1 MQIISPKCILQ
12 KANTCLFSQG
22 WYIMLIGINWY
33 ITHGR
38 VKKLQHIEN
47 NLSVCTHMLPSMYA
61 NNTDPDSVIF
71 ASYTLS

>member
-1 MQIISPKCILQ
+1 
-12 KANTCLFSQG
+12 
-22 WYIMLIGINWY
+22 MLIGINWY

-61 NNTDPDSVIF
+61 NNTNPDSVIF